1 MSDIRIIALDLD
13 GTLLNSDKELSP
25 AAFAALEEAAAKGIE
40 IVPTTGRFYGGM
52 PEVIRDLPFLHYA
65 ITINGAQ
72 VYDIRKEKAVSIC
85 EIPWQRAVEIMS
97 YLDTLPVI
105 YDCYMDN
112 QGWMTRSLQEQ
123 SPDFAPNIHYLKM
136 LLELRRP
143 VDELKAF
150 LTERKHDVQK
160 IQFFIKD
167 MALHRQLSEALPA
180 MLPDI
185 SVSSSV
191 RNNIELNALHANKGE
206 ALKQLADYLGCS
218 ISQTLAFGDGA
229 NDLSMIRMAGI
240 GVAMENAADAVKAA
254 ADAVTLSND
263 ADGVAVGIRRYCL

>member
-1 MSDIRIIALDLD
+1 MSDIKIIALDLD
-13 GTLLNSDKELSP
+13 GTLLNSDKELTP
-25 AAFAALEEAAAKGIE
+25 AAYAALEEAAAKGIE

-52 PEVIRDLPFLHYA
+52 PEVIRNLPFLHYA

-72 VYDIRKEKAVSIC
+72 VYDIRKQKAVSTC
-85 EIPWQRAVEIMS
+85 EIPWQRAVEIMR

-123 SPDFAPNIHYLKM
+123 SAGFAPNVHYLKM
-136 LLELRRP
+136 LLELRQP

-150 LTERKHDVQK
+150 LAERKHDVQK
-160 IQFFIKD
+160 IQFFIRD
-167 MALHRQLSEALPA
+167 MELHRQLSETLPA

-185 SVSSSV
+185 AVSSSV

-206 ALKQLADYLGCS
+206 ALKQLADYLGCG

-240 GVAMENAADAVKAA
+240 GVAMENASDAIKAA

-263 ADGVAVGIRRYCL
+263 ADGVAVGIRKYCL